1 MAGLPQD
8 RHGLIP
14 MLVAIRVAAQRK
26 QRAAEAETSGKSPA
40 DPKPKKKKRG
50 WFG

>member
-1 MAGLPQD
+1 MAGLPHD

-26 QRAAEAETSGKSPA
+26 QRAAEAENEKTRLGRLGPGRTDHQGLA
-40 DPKPKKKKRG
+40 
-50 WFG
+50 